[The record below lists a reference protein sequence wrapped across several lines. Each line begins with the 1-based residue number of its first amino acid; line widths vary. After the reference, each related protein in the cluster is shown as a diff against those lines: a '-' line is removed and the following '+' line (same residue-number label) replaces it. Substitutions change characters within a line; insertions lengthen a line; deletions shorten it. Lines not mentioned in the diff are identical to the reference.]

1 MSVGMMG
8 GGKGGMM
15 GGGMMGGGM
24 TAGMMGGMTGG
35 AMMGGG
41 MMGGGKGG
49 MMRGG
54 GMMGGGM
61 MGGATEAAG
70 NYWKSDAKRVMI
82 RALDFTVEPDT
93 TYRYR
98 VRIVVFN
105 PNLNRED
112 VSPGVNT
119 KTEELR
125 GEWSAPTDEVHMPP
139 DVMPYLTAT
148 ELPGPATDMPGHFQV
163 IRFNPADGVTVPRN
177 FTAAPGEVIG
187 EPRTAEIP
195 VSDGSGKKSRTIDF
209 NSRQIVLDL
218 YVNKNR
224 RDPPPLWGKQ
234 PLPPGF
240 VGAPIDR
247 PALALLLRAED
258 GSVVVHSE
266 ADDIANDVRKDIKAN
281 YDHEIAQSTKE
292 RKSSVGMGMMGMM
305 GGSMGGMGGM
315 GGRMMGGGMGG
326 GPR

>member
-1 MSVGMMG
+1 MMRG
-8 GGKGGMM
+8 GAM
-15 GGGMMGGGM
+15 GGGMS
-24 TAGMMGGMTGG
+24 
-35 AMMGGG
+35 
-41 MMGGGKGG
+41 
-49 MMRGG
+49 
-54 GMMGGGM
+54 
-61 MGGATEAAG
+61 GGATETVES
-70 NYWKSDAKRVMI
+70 YWKSDEKRVMI

-105 PNLNRED
+105 PNRNHED
-112 VSPGVNT
+112 VSPGVDT
-119 KTEELR
+119 KAEELR
-125 GEWSAPTDEVHMPP
+125 GGWSDPTDEVHMPP

-148 ELPGPATDMPGHFQV
+148 ETPGPATDMPARFQV
-163 IRFNPADGVTVPRN
+163 IRFNPTDGVTVPHN
-177 FTAAPGEVIG
+177 FTATPGEVIG
-187 EPRTAEIP
+187 EPRTAAIP
-195 VSDGSGKKSRTIDF
+195 VSDGSGKQSHTIDF

-240 VGAPIDR
+240 DGPPIER
-247 PALALLLRAED
+247 PALALLLRPD

-266 ADDIANDVRKDIKAN
+266 VDDLANDVRKDIKAN
-281 YDHEIAQSTKE
+281 YDYEIGQSTKQ

-305 GGSMGGMGGM
+305 GAMGGMGGM

-326 GPR
+326 GAR